1 MATKQSAVT
10 AGLLDGVKRVNLK
23 QVRDDVREEGR
34 PYVAGYVAGFVVKTL
49 LVVLCAMVGF
59 NVPV

>member
-10 AGLLDGVKRVNLK
+10 AGLLDGIKRVNLK
-23 QVRDDVREEGR
+23 QVRSDVSEEGR
-34 PYVAGYVAGFVVKTL
+34 PYVAGYVTGFVVKTL
-49 LVVLCAMVGF
+49 LVVFGAMVGF